1 MEPKKYSSYA
11 DIDRDLE
18 ILKLEK
24 EIHYQK
30 LLLSVQ
36 KTKESFEPQNIINS
50 YLGSFKSTISNNH
63 VQILQT
69 ALPYIIGWIINRK
82 RGR

>member
-1 MEPKKYSSYA
+1 METKKYASYA
-11 DIDRDLE
+11 EIDRDLE

-24 EIHYQK
+24 DIHFQK

-36 KTKESFEPQNIINS
+36 KTKDSFEPKNIINS
-50 YLGSFKSTISNNH
+50 YLSSFKSTLSNYY
-63 VQILQT
+63 VQILQ
-69 ALPYIIGWIINRK
+69 AAIPYIIGWFINRK

>member
-11 DIDRDLE
+11 EIDRDLE

-30 LLLSVQ
+30 VLLSFQ

-50 YLGSFKSTISNNH
+50 YLGSFKTNISNNY
-63 VQILQT
+63 VQIIQT
-69 ALPYIIGWIINRK
+69 AIPYIIGWFIN
-82 RGR
+82 

>member
-11 DIDRDLE
+11 EIDRDLE

-30 LLLSVQ
+30 VLLSFQ

-50 YLGSFKSTISNNH
+50 YLGSFKTNISNNY
-63 VQILQT
+63 VQIIQT
-69 ALPYIIGWIINRK
+69 AIPYIIGWFINRK

>member
-1 MEPKKYSSYA
+1 MESKKYSSYA
-11 DIDRDLE
+11 EIDRDLE

-30 LLLSVQ
+30 LLLSFQ

-50 YLGSFKSTISNNH
+50 YLGSFKTTISNNY
-63 VQILQT
+63 VQIIQT
-69 ALPYIIGWIINRK
+69 AIPYIIGWFIKRK

>member
-1 MEPKKYSSYA
+1 MEQKKYSSYA

-30 LLLSVQ
+30 LLLSVK
-36 KTKESFEPQNIINS
+36 KTKESLSKSVKSPFDMFAEPYTQSNDVMEVFEAITNYIN
-50 YLGSFKSTISNNH
+50 GEN
-63 VQILQT
+63 
-69 ALPYIIGWIINRK
+69 
-82 RGR
+82 

>member
-30 LLLSVQ
+30 LLLSIQ
-36 KTKESFEPQNIINS
+36 KTKESFEPKNIINN
-50 YLGSFKSTISNNH
+50 YIDSFKTTISNNY
-63 VQILQT
+63 VQIIQT
-69 ALPYIIGWIINRK
+69 ALPYVIGWFINRK